1 MKKTM
6 FVLLLGATFIPTATV
21 AHDTTTTYSNR
32 GACEAASAAMSQDEK
47 DWLLDIGAEFFDTT
61 GDVSSF
67 LSRAFTCDVYEGQYR
82 ITDHVEEVL
91 GSDWF
96 QQRKH

>member
-1 MKKTM
+1 MKRS
-6 FVLLLGATFIPTATV
+6 VILLLVGATFIPTAAV
-21 AHDTTTTYSNR
+21 AHDTTATYPTR
-32 GACEAASAAMSQDEK
+32 GACEAASAAMSVDEK
-47 DWLLDIGAEFFDTT
+47 DWLLEIGADFFDTK

-67 LSRAFTCDVYEGQYR
+67 LSRAFTCDLSGGQYS

-91 GSDWF
+91 GSEWF